1 MKMSPPNCSVKM
13 SSPHGDFHDEQEGST
28 TRRSR
33 GGSPGRQD
41 HEPGGRPGV
50 ASHRATVQAP
60 QGPRPSA
67 RPARLGPSPPRPA
80 LAAAVA
86 RRPPHPGRH
95 AHDDDLRGLQRRPPH
110 REAAAAPRPAGEP
123 GDRTPDSAGARPA
136 TPSPAPRAQ
145 ASAPAPPGPA
155 MGQLAQ
161 VDASPFPWFEDR
173 GPTAALHGLIDDA
186 TSIPLAL
193 WFRPTEDLHGYTTVL
208 GQTCRQ
214 YGVPVTLYGD
224 RLSLFRR
231 NDQYWTLGEEL
242 RGQQDPTHFGRMLR
256 DLGIGFIAAQ
266 SPQAKGRIERLWG
279 TLQDRLVSELR
290 LRALHTLEQANAFL
304 PEFLPAFIQR
314 FARAAA
320 EPTPAWRPAPRDLE
334 RLLSCRYTR
343 VVARDNT
350 VRLGARWLQI
360 PPGPHRRSYAGC
372 RVELRELLD
381 GPLVVLYQNTLLATQ
396 PAPAPT
402 FVLSPRSDPGR
413 DRQRAQHQQR
423 ARGPQLQ
430 TAVAALAHTLRARRT
445 PAALS
450 VGTAGERPG
459 AAEPHDLVGD
469 RKSTRLNS
477 SHGYISYAVFCLKKK
492 KNKPAEKQ
500 ITDQVERANH

>member
-1 MKMSPPNCSVKM
+1 METFTMSRKEVPRAGLVKAALA
-13 SSPHGDFHDEQEGST
+13 GKITNQEGARALRLTVRQFKRLKARVRRQGLRGLVHRRRGQPSPRRLPAALRTQVVTLMT
-28 TRRSR
+28 TTYAGFNDVHLTEKLQQLHALPVS
-33 GGSPGRQD
+33 
-41 HEPGGRPGV
+41 
-50 ASHRATVQAP
+50 RATV
-60 QGPRPSA
+60 R
-67 RPARLGPSPPRPA
+67 RIRLA
-80 LAAAVA
+80 L
-86 RRPPHPGRH
+86 G
-95 AHDDDLRGLQRRPPH
+95 RPPH
-110 REAAAAPRPAGEP
+110 RQRRAPKHRS
-123 GDRTPDSAGARPA
+123 RR
-136 TPSPAPRAQ
+136 PRA
-145 ASAPAPPGPA
+145 PA
-155 MGQLAQ
+155 MGQLVQ
-161 VDASPFPWFEDR
+161 LDASPFPWLEDR

-208 GQTCRQ
+208 EQTCRQ

-231 NDQYWTLGEEL
+231 NDRHWTLAEEL
-242 RGQQDPTHFGRMLR
+242 RGQQDPTHFGRMLQ

-290 LRALHTLEQANAFL
+290 LRALTTLEQANAFL

-320 EPTPAWRPAPRDLE
+320 APTPVWRPAPRDLE

-360 PPGPHRRSYAGC
+360 PPGPRGRSYAGC

-381 GPLVVLYQNTLLATQ
+381 GRLVVFYQDTLLAVQ

-402 FVLSPRSDPGR
+402 FVLAPRSDPGR
-413 DRQRAQHQQR
+413 DRQRVQPSQR
-423 ARGPQLQ
+423 ARSRQLQ
-430 TAVAALAHTLRARRT
+430 AAIGALTRSLRVRPTT
-445 PAALS
+445 PAPV
-450 VGTAGERPG
+450 VGTSAPTGERPG
-459 AAEPHDLVGD
+459 GTQPSD
-469 RKSTRLNS
+469 RP
-477 SHGYISYAVFCLKKK
+477 GGSYLGI
-492 KNKPAEKQ
+492 PPR
-500 ITDQVERANH
+500 RANHASPGDTSRSVPSHPWRTTFSPRQRRLNAAKRG